1 MRLYNDYE
9 ELTPMKLLIRSMP
22 GIHYFVGTVV
32 IGNVNFTINWLHAKI
47 SVLYMLNKNTLG
59 VKKVRGQS
67 EAALQTGATKNFD
80 IS

>member
-32 IGNVNFTINWLHAKI
+32 IGNVNFTIGYMQK
-47 SVLYMLNKNTLG
+47 SLYYIYTH
-59 VKKVRGQS
+59 
-67 EAALQTGATKNFD
+67 
-80 IS
+80 IHI